1 MWTGLLLGVGAGL
14 ALAALCAACYRQG
27 LRRGNGGKKT
37 PVRDGAAG
45 GEEQNA
51 LMKKYE
57 AIMGYDP
64 YGERV

>member
-1 MWTGLLLGVGAGL
+1 MWTDILIGAGAGL
-14 ALAALCAACYRQG
+14 ALAALCAACYLQG
-27 LRRGNGGKKT
+27 LRHGGGQKK
-37 PVRDGAAG
+37 PKASVVAAG
-45 GEEQNA
+45 EEEQNA

>member
-1 MWTGLLLGVGAGL
+1 MWTGIVIGLGAGL
-14 ALAALCAACYRQG
+14 ALAALCLACYHQG
-27 LRRGNGGKKT
+27 AKRGGGQKKLKMQGVT
-37 PVRDGAAG
+37 AG
-45 GEEQNA
+45 EEEQNA

>member
-1 MWTGLLLGVGAGL
+1 MWTDILIGAGAGL
-14 ALAALCAACYRQG
+14 TLAALCAACYRQG
-27 LRRGNGGKKT
+27 LKRGGQKKPKT
-37 PVRDGAAG
+37 PGAAAG
-45 GEEQNA
+45 EEEQNA

>member
-1 MWTGLLLGVGAGL
+1 MLAGILIGATA
-14 ALAALCAACYRQG
+14 ALAVAVLCALCYTQGTKHAEKRIDHSAA
-27 LRRGNGGKKT
+27 
-37 PVRDGAAG
+37 A

-64 YGERV
+64 YGEGV

>member
-1 MWTGLLLGVGAGL
+1 MWTGILIGVAVGL
-14 ALAALCAACYRQG
+14 ALAALCLACYRQG
-27 LRRGNGGKKT
+27 AKRGGGQKRTKSSG
-37 PVRDGAAG
+37 GAAG
-45 GEEQNA
+45 EEEQNA